1 MLTSEIGERKTTT
14 NLQSTEKAAGTGI
27 FLCFRSAHITCNIY
41 LFTFIPLTVHV

>member
-27 FLCFRSAHITCNIY
+27 FFCFRIQGYECQLI
-41 LFTFIPLTVHV
+41 